1 MRESQLQCIRE
12 LDEAEGLE
20 QVRGRPQDLSLT
32 AGPVDAG
39 ADDRKTRIVALQ
51 PQGSLERL
59 RMGRLDED
67 DMWVVKG
74 KAAEECHLVAQPS
87 HDCRIQPPNVFVGF
101 DDQEKSHEHV
111 LGDGRMFSR
120 VGLV

>member
-1 MRESQLQCIRE
+1 MQCIRE

-20 QVRGRPQDLSLT
+20 QVRGRSQDLSLA

-39 ADDRKTRIVALQ
+39 ADDRQTWIVALQ

-67 DMWVVKG
+67 DVRVG
-74 KAAEECHLVAQPS
+74 KRKAVEECHLVTQPS

-111 LGDGRMFSR
+111 LVDPRMFSR
-120 VGLV
+120 GS